1 MENMHTDVRASINLN
16 CYTRFKYMA
25 LLTKEFTLAR
35 LVLSAPDCKT
45 GADWGSNLVGYSDSF
60 LIIC

>member
-1 MENMHTDVRASINLN
+1 MENIHTDV
-16 CYTRFKYMA
+16 RFKYMA
-25 LLTKEFTLAR
+25 LLTKEFTLAQ

>member
-1 MENMHTDVRASINLN
+1 
-16 CYTRFKYMA
+16 MA
-25 LLTKEFTLAR
+25 LLTKEFTLAQ

-60 LIIC
+60 LIICWSQLSEMCFFSRNF